1 MEPLAQKPLEN
12 EGFAVISRVLSD
24 VDVHHLRAVLETEHD
39 PLARARRAGRTYAA
53 RNLLAVPAIAK
64 LAQTDAVRG
73 LIEPIVG
80 ADAIAVRALFFDK
93 TPEANWPV
101 LWHQDLTIAVAARHD
116 LHGWGPWSTKAGV
129 AHVEPPQTL
138 LATML
143 TIRLHLDD
151 CTADNGPLRVIPGS
165 HRKGRLTRAE
175 IKAEREATPERI
187 LTAPKGGAILMR
199 PRLLHAS
206 SPAANPDHRRVIHI
220 EYAPRDALPPPLEW
234 ASEQRGASA

>member
-12 EGFAVISRVLSD
+12 EGFAVVSRVLSD
-24 VDVHHLRAVLETEHD
+24 LDVHRLRAVLEAEHD
-39 PLARARRAGRTYAA
+39 ALAGARRAGRTYAA
-53 RNLLAVPAIAK
+53 RNLLALPPITR
-64 LAQTDAVRG
+64 LAQTDAVRS

-116 LHGWGPWSTKAGV
+116 LPGWGPWSTKAGV
-129 AHVEPPQTL
+129 AHVEPPHTL

-151 CTADNGPLRVIPGS
+151 CRADNGPLRVIPSS
-165 HRKGRLTRAE
+165 HRRGRLTRAE

-187 LTAPKGGAILMR
+187 LTAPNGGAILMR
-199 PRLLHAS
+199 PLLLHAS

-220 EYAPRDALPPPLEW
+220 EYAPRDVLPPPLEW
-234 ASEQRGASA
+234 ASEQREASA